1 MDLIALVPKAVG
13 EDFRDAPP
21 GHRYRL
27 YLQFWNNDYSPTKKE
42 KFKALRPIC
51 KLPDHSKKLMAALAE
66 RARAADSE
74 TTLSL
79 PAIGKAPFA
88 TGLGW
93 EHPNENGFAFLDP
106 YGLPYLP
113 GSGVK
118 GVLRWAARELAR
130 DPAGETAGW
139 TDEAITALFGEEDPK
154 KPQAQGALRF
164 WDVIPELEGGT
175 LDVDILN
182 PHDGDYYQNGGT
194 PHDAGQPV
202 PVFFLIVPPN
212 SRFHF
217 RVDLIAPNRLVENLR
232 DDWKALM
239 QAAFAHAFDWLGFGA
254 KTAVGYGAMAM
265 DRHVLK
271 ELQAQAAARAERDR
285 QAAMTPEQLRIDEL
299 RQLHDRLKAAGEKQ
313 NITGSLYMKLRETTL
328 SAGDWPAQARQDLA
342 ELARDI
348 IQYLDIRKNPKA
360 KELLKS
366 LDP

>member
-1 MDLIALVPKAVG
+1 MDLTALVPRAVG
-13 EDFRDAPP
+13 QDFNDAPP

-42 KFKALRPIC
+42 KLKALRPIC

-66 RARAADSE
+66 RSKAPDSE

-79 PAIGKAPFA
+79 HALSTAPFA

-106 YGLPYLP
+106 YGLPYLA

-118 GVLRWAARELAR
+118 GVLRQAARELAN

-154 KPQAQGALRF
+154 KPHGQGALRF
-164 WDVIPELEGGT
+164 WDVIPELAGGT

-217 RVDLIAPNRLVENLR
+217 RVDLIAPNRLDENLR
-232 DDWKALM
+232 KVWKALM
-239 QAAFAHAFDWLGFGA
+239 QDAFEYAFDWLGFGA
-254 KTAVGYGAMAM
+254 KTAVGYGAMRVDPHGLEA
-265 DRHVLK
+265 
-271 ELQAQAAARAERDR
+271 LQAQAAAKAEHAR

-299 RQLHDRLKAAGEKQ
+299 RQLYDRLKDAGEKQ

-328 SAGDWPAQARQDLA
+328 SARDWPAEARQDLA